1 MGTDRCAYLS
11 RLRRV
16 DPVPKIWLALTAL
29 LLCVLVDSLAVGV
42 FTLGALSALNLSLGG
57 QKAGDLFHFL
67 KVPMTFLIIGCL
79 PIILRPIGTAEA
91 LWAFRLLGRWTWG
104 VTAENLRLGLLV
116 LCKAMGAVSAMYF
129 LSMNTPMTDLT
140 MALER
145 LHVPRLFVELT
156 ELIYRFIFLLAGE
169 AGRIRV
175 AQEARLGYR
184 DFKGSMQAL
193 GTLLSTV
200 FVRSLRRGD
209 RVFSALESRG
219 YTGVLITLPGQYA
232 SGRWLYGLTAAIA
245 VCQLLILAAERGL
258 LP

>member
-1 MGTDRCAYLS
+1 M
-11 RLRRV
+11 
-16 DPVPKIWLALTAL
+16 
-29 LLCVLVDSLAVGV
+29 
-42 FTLGALSALNLSLGG
+42 
-57 QKAGDLFHFL
+57 
-67 KVPMTFLIIGCL
+67 
-79 PIILRPIGTAEA
+79 
-91 LWAFRLLGRWTWG
+91 
-104 VTAENLRLGLLV
+104 
-116 LCKAMGAVSAMYF
+116 
-129 LSMNTPMTDLT
+129 
-140 MALER
+140 
-145 LHVPRLFVELT
+145 
-156 ELIYRFIFLLAGE
+156 
-169 AGRIRV
+169 

-245 VCQLLILAAERGL
+245 VCQLLILAAERRL